1 VTPPAPNTLH
11 RQSPSSENSS
21 ALLFVIGGMLV
32 LVILLILILLLWKFN
47 KPEKLRKSLKR
58 NGSLTGNRTAECL
71 PYYEVN
77 IEVVI
82 FHNLHLITAT
92 KDFWSGSLQTI
103 SYFDFQTLKKATKN
117 FHPGNLLG
125 RGGFGPVYR
134 VLFVNRNV
142 SSGKTLFEF
151 GVL

>member
-1 VTPPAPNTLH
+1 MARRALEVTPPAPNTLH
-11 RQSPSSENSS
+11 RHSPSSENSS

-58 NGSLTGNRTAECL
+58 NGSLT
-71 PYYEVN
+71 
-77 IEVVI
+77 
-82 FHNLHLITAT
+82 AT

-134 VLFVNRNV
+134 
-142 SSGKTLFEF
+142 
-151 GVL
+151 